1 MEVQITLSKL
11 DILTCKTTD
20 NAVLITICSLDQVDT
35 YVFYQLS
42 QELIQYNSHYKF
54 MWVAKPAV
62 DIQLYVIKSTNQ
74 IAWEKRNHEVH
85 EGEKKTNDKA

>member
-1 MEVQITLSKL
+1 
-11 DILTCKTTD
+11 
-20 NAVLITICSLDQVDT
+20 
-35 YVFYQLS
+35 
-42 QELIQYNSHYKF
+42 

-85 EGEKKTNDKA
+85 EGEKKQTIKHHLIRFTKLKCFKHVFTYIRKYYDKLLFIFNFALKLFPFA